1 MSLTSYRAAPP
12 RVGSCVIA
20 GGGVPA
26 DLYVC
31 WVDLKTWRRPTLPRL
46 KTQYHGR
53 WGFSRPSSGW
63 DRVGGPRHGHQ
74 VIQSSVLLSQ
84 NAPVFAPLP
93 GKRSPPVRRCEWQ
106 VLG

>member
-12 RVGSCVIA
+12 RVGYGWVSCCVRLWAIE
-20 GGGVPA
+20 
-26 DLYVC
+26 
-31 WVDLKTWRRPTLPRL
+31 WVGWKPWRRPTLPRL

-74 VIQSSVLLSQ
+74 VIQPTPWFRPRLIVGRETPWRGAL
-84 NAPVFAPLP
+84 
-93 GKRSPPVRRCEWQ
+93 Q
-106 VLG
+106 VLAWILR